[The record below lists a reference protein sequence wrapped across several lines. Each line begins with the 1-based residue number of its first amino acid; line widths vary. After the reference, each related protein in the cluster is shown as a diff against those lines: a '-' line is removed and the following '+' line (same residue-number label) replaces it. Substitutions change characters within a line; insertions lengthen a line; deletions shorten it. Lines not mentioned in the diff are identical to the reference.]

1 MSPCAVLVL
10 VLLVPKKNGTW
21 RMYVDCRA
29 INNITV
35 KYRHLIHRIDDMLD
49 ELHGSCIF
57 TKIDLKSGYHQI
69 RMKEGDEWKTVFKTK
84 YELYE
89 WLVMPFDLTNA

>member
-35 KYRHLIHRIDDMLD
+35 KYRHLIHRIDGMLD

-89 WLVMPFDLTNA
+89 WLLMPFGLTNA